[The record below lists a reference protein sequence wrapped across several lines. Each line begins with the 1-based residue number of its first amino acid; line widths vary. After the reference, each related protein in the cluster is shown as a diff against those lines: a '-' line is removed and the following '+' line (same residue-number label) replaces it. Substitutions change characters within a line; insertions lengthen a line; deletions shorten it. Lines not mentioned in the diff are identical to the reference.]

1 MQDAALPSWLKR
13 DGEQENEQRST
24 RRRRGPGSSQ
34 DRENSGCLKTT
45 ALYSKSQQDTDWPAW
60 VQEGLDA
67 ADTWFRKLREND
79 TQDQGSKGPGS
90 PHVQIGTKTIHAI
103 LNTEVLKKSEQQE
116 LRSRLMNWWTTK
128 VTMPGKTE
136 NEVAEE
142 IQVFRVEGPPPTTRD
157 TAMKI
162 EESDDDMEEEPKK
175 TPFVKITF
183 RLNSEQARTDLTSA
197 LRLLR
202 ADIRFGTAPRTNATK
217 QLVKLLKEIK
227 TVRR

>member
-1 MQDAALPSWLKR
+1 MAQSHLQTDR
-13 DGEQENEQRST
+13 QN
-24 RRRRGPGSSQ
+24 
-34 DRENSGCLKTT
+34 RENSGCLKVTT
-45 ALYSKSQQDTDWPAW
+45 LYFKSQQDTNWPAW

-67 ADTWFRKLREND
+67 ADTWFRKLREGD

-103 LNTEVLKKSEQQE
+103 LN
-116 LRSRLMNWWTTK
+116 TK

-157 TAMKI
+157 TAMKF
-162 EESDDDMEEEPKK
+162 EKSDDDMEEEPKR
-175 TPFVKITF
+175 TPFVKITY

-202 ADIRFGTAPRTNATK
+202 ADIRFGTAPRTKATK
-217 QLVKLLKEIK
+217 QLAKLLKEIK
-227 TVRR
+227 TMRR